1 MMYKMSWLF
10 IATLFVFS
18 TKGFSQKKDPTV
30 ITVNDQ
36 EITKSEFLRAYL
48 KNNDNPKYDKENLD
62 EYLDLYIKFKLK
74 VAEAEALKYD
84 TLPSLVRELN
94 GHKEQLA
101 HPYLIDTAKTNA
113 LINEAYERMQSE
125 IRASHILISVAPD
138 ATPNDTLKAYNK
150 ALALKKRI
158 ENGEDFADVAAESDD
173 PSAKTN
179 KGDLGYFTAFQMVYP
194 FETAAYTT
202 PVGEISMPIR
212 SSFGYHIIKVIDKR
226 KARGTIT
233 TAHIMIVSKKT
244 DARSEIEDAEKKINE
259 IYEKL
264 QQGEE
269 FEKLARLYSDDS
281 GSKSRGGQ
289 LMPFGSGTNQRMV
302 TEFEDAAFA
311 LKNDGDY
318 SEPFSTDYGLHIVKR
333 LDFSP
338 LGTLKELEPQ
348 IKQKITQGDRSKV
361 SEKTFISRLK
371 EENSFKDKS
380 NKKLKWFYDN
390 IYSTIYSRN
399 WTAPTL
405 KKDTWLF
412 KYNKQKY
419 NASDFLNYLAGKRH
433 PNTIAVRK
441 LIDNEYN
448 QWQAE
453 KIITDEKSQL
463 ENKYPQYKALLQE
476 YHDGIL
482 LYEIM
487 KDKVWDKA
495 IKDSTGLQNFFNDN
509 ISKYQ
514 WPDRIDA
521 VVYSSEN
528 KEKIIEA
535 ELLSKIDTLSTK
547 DIVNKINADSQ
558 LNIKVEEGKF
568 IQDQHSALKGR
579 DFDLG
584 KNEVFLSEDKY
595 YLVIVNENVPAG
607 PKQLHETRGVVIQD
621 YQEFLE
627 SNWLKEIEEKH
638 TVTVNKDV
646 LYSIGD

>member
-1 MMYKMSWLF
+1 MSWLF

-48 KNNDNPKYDKENLD
+48 KNNDNPKYDKENLN

-158 ENGEDFADVAAESDD
+158 ENGEDFEEVAANSDD

-244 DARSEIEDAEKKINE
+244 DARSEIENAEKKINE

-318 SEPFSTDYGLHIVKR
+318 SEPFSTDYGFHIVKR

-338 LGTLKELEPQ
+338 LGSLKELEPQ
-348 IKQKITQGDRSKV
+348 IKQKITQGDRSKI

-390 IYSTIYSRN
+390 IDSTIYSRN

-535 ELLSKIDTLSTK
+535 SLLSDIDSLSTQE
-547 DIVNKINADSQ
+547 IVRKINADSQ
-558 LNIKVEEGKF
+558 LNVKAEEAKF
-568 IQDQHSALKGR
+568 IQDNYPALKGKS
-579 DFDLG
+579 FELG
-584 KNEVFLSEDKY
+584 KNEIFNSDDKY
-595 YLVIVNENVPAG
+595 YLVIVNEKVPAG
-607 PKQLHETRGVVIQD
+607 PKQLNETRGVVIQD
-621 YQEFLE
+621 YQMYLE
-627 SNWLKEIEEKH
+627 ETWLKEIEKKH
-638 TVTVNKDV
+638 TITINKEV
-646 LYSIGD
+646 LYSIGE

>member
-1 MMYKMSWLF
+1 MSWLF

-158 ENGEDFADVAAESDD
+158 ENGEDFEEVAANSDD

-212 SSFGYHIIKVIDKR
+212 SSFGYHIIKVTDKR

-244 DARSEIEDAEKKINE
+244 DARSEIENAEKKINE

-348 IKQKITQGDRSKV
+348 IKQKITQGDRSKI

-535 ELLSKIDTLSTK
+535 SLLSDIDSLSTQE
-547 DIVNKINADSQ
+547 IVRKINADSQ
-558 LNIKVEEGKF
+558 LNVKAEEAKF
-568 IQDQHSALKGR
+568 IQDNYPALKGKS
-579 DFDLG
+579 FELG
-584 KNEVFLSEDKY
+584 KNEIFNSDDKY
-595 YLVIVNENVPAG
+595 YLVIVNEKVPAG
-607 PKQLHETRGVVIQD
+607 PKQLNETRGVVIQD
-621 YQEFLE
+621 YQMYLE
-627 SNWLKEIEEKH
+627 ETWLKEIEKKH
-638 TVTVNKDV
+638 TITINKEV
-646 LYSIGD
+646 LYSIGE

>member
-1 MMYKMSWLF
+1 MYKINWLF
-10 IATLFVFS
+10 FLMLFIFS
-18 TKGFSQKKDPTV
+18 MNSYAQKSDPV
-30 ITVNDQ
+30 IITVNDQ
-36 EITKSEFLRAYL
+36 HITKSDFLRAYL
-48 KNNDNPKYDKENLD
+48 KNNDNPKYDKESLD

-74 VAEAEALKYD
+74 VAEAEALGYD
-84 TLPSLVRELN
+84 TLPDLIKELN
-94 GHKEQLA
+94 SHKEQLS
-101 HPYLIDTAKTNA
+101 HPYLIDTAKSNE

-125 IRASHILISVAPD
+125 VKASHILVSVKPD
-138 ATPNDTLKAYNK
+138 ASPSDTLKAYNK
-150 ALALKKRI
+150 ALELKKRI
-158 ENGEDFADVAAESDD
+158 DNGEDFADVAAESDD

-202 PVGEISMPIR
+202 PVGEVSMPIR
-212 SSFGYHIIKVIDKR
+212 SNYGYHIIKVTDKR

-233 TAHIMIVSKKT
+233 TAHIMIVSKAT
-244 DARSEIEDAEKKINE
+244 DDRSEIEKAEQKINE

-264 QQGEE
+264 QNGEP
-269 FEKLARLYSDDS
+269 FDRLARLYSDDQ
-281 GSKSRGGQ
+281 GSKSRGGR

-311 LKNDGDY
+311 LKNNGDY
-318 SEPFSTDYGLHIVKR
+318 SEPFRTDFGYHIVQR
-333 LDFSP
+333 IDFKP

-348 IKQKITQGDRSKV
+348 IKQKITQGDRSKI

-371 EENSFKDKS
+371 EENPYKDKS
-380 NKKLKWFYDN
+380 DKRLQWFYDN
-390 IYSTIYSRN
+390 IDSTIYAKN
-399 WTAPTL
+399 WSAPNL
-405 KKDTWLF
+405 KKDSWLF

-419 NASDFLNYLAGKRH
+419 NASDFLNYLANKRH
-433 PNTIAVRK
+433 KKETSIKV

-448 QWQAE
+448 QWKNE
-453 KIITDEKSQL
+453 IIINDEKSQL

-495 IKDSTGLQNFFNDN
+495 IKDTTGLQNFFNDN

-521 VVYSSEN
+521 IIFSSEN

>member
-1 MMYKMSWLF
+1 MSWLF

-158 ENGEDFADVAAESDD
+158 ENGEDFEEVAANSDD

-244 DARSEIEDAEKKINE
+244 DARSEIENAEKKINE

-318 SEPFSTDYGLHIVKR
+318 SEPFSTDYGFHIVKR

-338 LGTLKELEPQ
+338 LGSLKELEPQ
-348 IKQKITQGDRSKV
+348 IKQKITQGDRSKI

-390 IYSTIYSRN
+390 IDSTIYSRN

-433 PNTIAVRK
+433 PNTIAVRN

-448 QWQAE
+448 QWQVE

-495 IKDSTGLQNFFNDN
+495 IKDSTGLQNFFNEN

-535 ELLSKIDTLSTK
+535 SLLSDIDSLSTQE
-547 DIVNKINADSQ
+547 IVRKINADSQ
-558 LNIKVEEGKF
+558 LNVKAEEAKF
-568 IQDQHSALKGR
+568 IQDNYPALKGKS
-579 DFDLG
+579 FELG
-584 KNEVFLSEDKY
+584 KNKIFNSDDKY
-595 YLVIVNENVPAG
+595 YLVIVNEKVPAG
-607 PKQLHETRGVVIQD
+607 PKQLNETRGVVIQD
-621 YQEFLE
+621 YQMYLE
-627 SNWLKEIEEKH
+627 ETWLKEIEKKH
-638 TVTVNKDV
+638 TITINKEV
-646 LYSIGD
+646 LYSIGE

>member
-1 MMYKMSWLF
+1 MSWLF

-48 KNNDNPKYDKENLD
+48 KNNDNPKYDKENLN

-158 ENGEDFADVAAESDD
+158 ENGEDFEEVAANSDD

-244 DARSEIEDAEKKINE
+244 DARSEIENAEKKINE

-318 SEPFSTDYGLHIVKR
+318 SEPFSTDYGFHIVKR

-338 LGTLKELEPQ
+338 LGSLKELEPQ
-348 IKQKITQGDRSKV
+348 IKQKITQGDRSKI

-390 IYSTIYSRN
+390 IDSTIYSRN

-433 PNTIAVRK
+433 PNTIAVRN

-448 QWQAE
+448 QWQVE

-495 IKDSTGLQNFFNDN
+495 IKDSTGLQNFFNEN

-535 ELLSKIDTLSTK
+535 SLLSDIDSLSTQE
-547 DIVNKINADSQ
+547 IVRKINADSQ
-558 LNIKVEEGKF
+558 LNVKAEEAKF
-568 IQDQHSALKGR
+568 IQDNYPALKGKS
-579 DFDLG
+579 FELG
-584 KNEVFLSEDKY
+584 KNKIFNSDDKY
-595 YLVIVNENVPAG
+595 YLVIVNEKVPAG
-607 PKQLHETRGVVIQD
+607 PKQLNETRGVVIQD
-621 YQEFLE
+621 YQMYLE
-627 SNWLKEIEEKH
+627 ETWLKEIEKKH
-638 TVTVNKDV
+638 TITINKEV
-646 LYSIGD
+646 LYSIGE